1 MRRWRTSRRRN
12 RRETVDTVTT
22 KMNIASAVISVT
34 TEKNVRTGRT

>member
-1 MRRWRTSRRRN
+1 MYSLSYRTS
-12 RRETVDTVTT
+12 RETVDIVTT